1 MTKQELEN
9 LLKNFGSKGKQIAAQ
24 VHEKVEQEKE
34 QLDTDTR
41 RKVRSFWIAVSVI
54 AFAAGAVVGHLFW

>member
-1 MTKQELEN
+1 MTKQELEA
-9 LLKNFGSKGKQIAAQ
+9 LLKDFGSKGKQVAAQ
-24 VHEKVEQEKE
+24 VYDKIESEKE

>member
-1 MTKQELEN
+1 MTKQELEA
-9 LLKNFGSKGKQIAAQ
+9 LLKDFGTKGKQIAADIADKI
-24 VHEKVEQEKE
+24 ETEKE

-54 AFAAGAVVGHLFW
+54 AFAAGAMVGHLFW

>member
-1 MTKQELEN
+1 MTKQELET
-9 LLKNFGSKGKQIAAQ
+9 LLKDFGAKGKQIAADIAD
-24 VHEKVEQEKE
+24 KIDAEKE

-54 AFAAGAVVGHLFW
+54 TFAAGAVLGHMFW

>member
-1 MTKQELEN
+1 MTKQELEA
-9 LLKNFGSKGKQIAAQ
+9 LLKDFGTKGKQIAADIAD
-24 VHEKVEQEKE
+24 KIDAEKE

-54 AFAAGAVVGHLFW
+54 TFAAGAVVGHLFW

>member
-1 MTKQELEN
+1 MTKQELET
-9 LLKNFGSKGKQIAAQ
+9 LLKDFGAKGKQIAADIADKI
-24 VHEKVEQEKE
+24 ETEKE
-34 QLDTDTR
+34 EMDTDTR